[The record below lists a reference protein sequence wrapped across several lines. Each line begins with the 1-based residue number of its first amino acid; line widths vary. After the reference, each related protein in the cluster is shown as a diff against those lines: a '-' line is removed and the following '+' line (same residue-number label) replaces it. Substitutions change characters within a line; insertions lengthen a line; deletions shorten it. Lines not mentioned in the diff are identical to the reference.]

1 MTSKADIAPHNWAA
15 LVDAAPAIARAIS
28 ASGGSTGKSE
38 QELDAF
44 VQFASDA
51 AVGGEGES
59 LLGMLVTDVAARL
72 AVGVPPAD
80 GDVYVDGLEKARRAG
95 AILAVEADPGEA
107 ASVRAWYLAGARAV
121 ATAVKEGGVL
131 GLGAADVSDW
141 ERETIQSIADALGAG
156 EAAEAEAE
164 AT

>member
-1 MTSKADIAPHNWAA
+1 MTSKGDISPQNWAA

-28 ASGGSTGKSE
+28 ASGGSAGKSE

-44 VQFASDA
+44 IQFASDA
-51 AVGGEGES
+51 AVSGEGDS
-59 LLGMLVTDVAARL
+59 LLGGLAVDVAARL
-72 AVGVPPAD
+72 AVGVPAPE

-121 ATAVKEGGVL
+121 AAAVKEGGVL
-131 GLGAADVSDW
+131 GIGGADVSDW
-141 ERETIQSIADALGAG
+141 ERETTQSVADALGST
-156 EAAEAEAE
+156 E
-164 AT
+164 